1 MRIVALLLLLCLP
14 CFAAKKPAGHD
25 LVNAQRWASASIPK
39 HRLHEVQVITSRIKA
54 NRARYEA
61 VSKQCGVPWHIIAS
75 LHNMEASGNF
85 TKHLHEG
92 SSLKWRTK
100 WIPKG
105 RPTTGSP
112 PFTWEYSANDAMV
125 YDRMDQK
132 NWKQTG
138 PALSACEGY
147 NGWGYAAFHSSTP
160 SPYLWAGTTV
170 ERAGKYVADGK
181 WSSTARSGQIGVAA
195 LWKLLN

>member
-1 MRIVALLLLLCLP
+1 MRIIALLLLLCLS
-14 CFAAKKPAGHD
+14 CLAQPAGHD

-39 HRLHEVQVITSRIKA
+39 HRLHEVQVITNRIKA
-54 NRARYEA
+54 NKARYES
-61 VSKQCGVPWHIIAS
+61 VSKQCSVPWNVIAS
-75 LHNMEASGNF
+75 LHNMEASGDF

-92 SSLKWRTK
+92 SSLKFRTRYV
-100 WIPKG
+100 PKG
-105 RPTTGSP
+105 RPRTGSP

-132 NWKQTG
+132 NWKQIG

-147 NGWGYAAFHSSTP
+147 NGWGYAKFHPFTP

-170 ERAGKYVADGK
+170 ERPGKYVADGK